1 MWECQGCGEKHE
13 DSFEVCWNCGT
24 SRTGEA
30 SMDFRVESEVPPGP
44 SGRPCPNCGKGG
56 GYSAWS
62 EYRCAECGYDATF
75 AAPVRARPCAEIGT
89 VDPKT
94 EKPLFARFFLPLSLV
109 AAHALLVVLVACIMF
124 GPGWDRD
131 SPTIL
136 VGYAIRYLDY
146 PVLALIDLIDHRI
159 FKMTGS
165 SFALVLIA
173 LVGSLYWF
181 VLGCVLQWVIRRL
194 KKRPR

>member
-1 MWECQGCGEKHE
+1 
-13 DSFEVCWNCGT
+13 
-24 SRTGEA
+24 
-30 SMDFRVESEVPPGP
+30 
-44 SGRPCPNCGKGG
+44 
-56 GYSAWS
+56 
-62 EYRCAECGYDATF
+62 
-75 AAPVRARPCAEIGT
+75 
-89 VDPKT
+89 
-94 EKPLFARFFLPLSLV
+94 
-109 AAHALLVVLVACIMF
+109 MF

-146 PVLALIDLIDHRI
+146 PVLALLDLIDHRI